1 MNKKKIA
8 GIAAVALLGG
18 ELLEA
23 VDKFDLR
30 SVAADAP
37 HNHIEMPEE
46 TTINV
51 TNNLFA
57 SGGQAARV
65 DYYLQLVPAYGTDD
79 RGNRTVVGYNVYG
92 FPDSGTQ
99 QMSGRYETL
108 DALLSSMGS
117 VLGLGQAQL
126 EATRRSLMRGE
137 RTEIGGHGARL
148 YLPEKVM
155 RDLGLKFGLLET

>member
-1 MNKKKIA
+1 MDKKKIA
-8 GIAAVALLGG
+8 GIAVVALLGG

-37 HNHIEMPEE
+37 HNHVEMPEE

-57 SGGQAARV
+57 SGGYAARV
-65 DYYLQLVPAYGTDD
+65 DYYLQLATAYGTDD
-79 RGNRTVVGYNVYG
+79 HGNRTVVGYDVYG

-99 QMSGRYETL
+99 QMYSRFETV
-108 DALLSSMGS
+108 DALLSSLES
-117 VLGLGQAQL
+117 VLGLGEAQL
-126 EATRRSLMRGE
+126 EATRRSLVQGE

-148 YLPEKVM
+148 YLPERVM

>member
-1 MNKKKIA
+1 MDKKKIA

-37 HNHIEMPEE
+37 HNHVEMPEE

-65 DYYLQLVPAYGTDD
+65 DYYLQMAPAFGTDD
-79 RGNRTVVGYNVYG
+79 DGNRTVVGYDAYG

-99 QMSGRYETL
+99 QMYGRFETL
-108 DALLSSMGS
+108 DALLSSLES
-117 VLGLGQAQL
+117 VLGLGEAQL
-126 EATRRSLMRGE
+126 EATRRSLVQEE
-137 RTEIGGHGARL
+137 RTEIGGHSARL
-148 YLPEKVM
+148 YLRRRKSCATW
-155 RDLGLKFGLLET
+155 D

>member
-1 MNKKKIA
+1 MDKKKIA
-8 GIAAVALLGG
+8 GIAVVALLGG

-37 HNHIEMPEE
+37 HNHVEMPEG
-46 TTINV
+46 TGINV

-65 DYYLQLVPAYGTDD
+65 DYYLQVAPAYGTDD
-79 RGNRTVVGYNVYG
+79 HGNRIVVGYDAYG

-99 QMSGRYETL
+99 QMYGRYETL
-108 DALLSSMGS
+108 DALLSSLGS
-117 VLGLGQAQL
+117 ALGVGETQL
-126 EATRRSLMRGE
+126 EATRLSLARGGP
-137 RTEIGGHGARL
+137 TEIGGHGARL
-148 YLPEKVM
+148 YFPEGLM